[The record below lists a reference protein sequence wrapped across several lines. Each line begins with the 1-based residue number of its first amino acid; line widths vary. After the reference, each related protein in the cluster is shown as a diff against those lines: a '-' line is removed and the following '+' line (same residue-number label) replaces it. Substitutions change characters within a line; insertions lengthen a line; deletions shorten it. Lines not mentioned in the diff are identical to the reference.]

1 MKKYIACIALAA
13 AVFCG
18 CQKTGVKVKTEL
30 TPDVFPQTQTQL
42 VSVLGSAYAALRGNY
57 ALDYYFMQ
65 SLTTDEAILPARGGN
80 WYDPANGYNNLHYHN
95 WTRDNGWTNT
105 TWTWL
110 STVVG
115 VCNSVTNTINAS
127 GQAAVFRQS
136 SVAELKV
143 VRDLAY
149 FMLMDL
155 YGSAPLDT
163 VYGDF
168 RPHTNVS
175 RLQLFTFIESD
186 LKAALPDLTTDASA
200 AMYGRANRYTA
211 WALLAK
217 MYLNS
222 EYYTGTARYDD
233 CVAACDSVIGAG
245 GGGQYTLAGRGGYL
259 QMFYP
264 TNGPGQKEFIFAI
277 PYDPNATPYPGTNG
291 FNYRARYDLN
301 RNLGMRYHYS
311 GSTPG
316 SNIDPIVN
324 LTTGGGLVNSKPS
337 GPESTLYSYW
347 SACFTD
353 PGDVR
358 NGQWLTGPQY
368 NADGTALM
376 VKTTRGGSQGY
387 DATYQGTDK
396 SATYIYQLNLTPQI
410 VFRTD
415 PNSGANPSLFD
426 LGNDEIAWNM
436 GYRNIKYYPDSIN
449 VSSRNQNNDMPV
461 FRYAD
466 ILLMKAEAIL
476 RGAASTRGQTAL
488 SLVNQLRAARTTSPA
503 WTHINLDSVYNE
515 RCRELSYETWHRNDM
530 IRYGKYEGAW
540 GFKTDSDPNHRI
552 FPIPSTAMLLN
563 PALKQNPGYN

>member
-1 MKKYIACIALAA
+1 MKKYFACIVLA

-18 CQKTGVKVKTEL
+18 CQKVGVNIKTEL
-30 TPDVFPQTQTQL
+30 TPDVFPQTQGQL
-42 VSVLGSAYAALRGNY
+42 VSVVGSAYAALRGNY

-95 WTRDNGWTNT
+95 WTRDNGWTNS
-105 TWTWL
+105 TWAWL

-115 VCNSVTNTINAS
+115 VCNSVTATIKAS
-127 GQAAVFRQS
+127 NQPAAFQQS
-136 SVAELKV
+136 STAELKV

-155 YGSAPLDT
+155 YANVPLDT

-168 RPHTNVS
+168 RPHTNVP
-175 RLQLFTFIESD
+175 RAQVFAFIESD
-186 LKAALPDLTTDASA
+186 IKSALPFLSTDGSA

-217 MYLNS
+217 MYLNG
-222 EYYTGTARYDD
+222 ETYTGTARYDD
-233 CVAACDSVIGAG
+233 CVAACDSVINAG
-245 GGGQYTLAGRGGYL
+245 GGSQYALQTRAGYL

-264 TNGPGQKEFIFAI
+264 NNGPTQKEFIFSI
-277 PYDPNATPYPGTNG
+277 PYDPNAAPYPGTNG
-291 FNYRARYDLN
+291 YNYRARYDLN
-301 RNLGMRYHYS
+301 RNQGMRYHYS

-316 SNIDPIVN
+316 SNLDPVVN

-347 SACFTD
+347 SAYFTD
-353 PGDVR
+353 PGDIR

-368 NADGTALM
+368 NADGTPLM
-376 VKTTRGGSQGY
+376 VKTTKGGSQGY
-387 DATYQGTDK
+387 DATYPGADK
-396 SATYIYQLNLTPQI
+396 SATYTYQLNLTPDI

-415 PNSGANPSLFD
+415 ANSGANLSLFD

-449 VSSRNQNNDMPV
+449 ISSRNQNNDMPV

-476 RGAASTRGQTAL
+476 RGAAPTQGQTAL
-488 SLVNQLRAARTTSPA
+488 SLANQLRAARTTSAA
-503 WTHINLDSVYNE
+503 WTGVSLDSVYNE

-540 GFKTDSDPNHRI
+540 GFKTDTDPNRRI
-552 FPIPSTAMLLN
+552 FPIPSTAILLN